1 MLERYHREL
10 LRYFTRKAGDG
21 DTAAD
26 LVQEAYARVLG
37 HQDAGGLVLE
47 PRALLYQTG
56 RNLLATQAARRAAE
70 LRMLDTLALV
80 APDSAPSV
88 ERHVAARQQLR
99 RLVALLEAMPR
110 KRRHAFLLVR
120 IHGLSY
126 AQTAAHMEISEKA
139 VEHHMTRAL
148 LDCAG
153 YGGGAD

>member
-1 MLERYHREL
+1 MYVPERYYREL

-26 LVQEAYARVLG
+26 VVQEAYTRVLI
-37 HQDAGGLVLE
+37 HQDAGGPVFE

-56 RNLLATQAARRAAE
+56 RNVLASQAVRRAAE
-70 LRMLDTLALV
+70 QRMLDTLALV
-80 APDSAPSV
+80 SADSAPSV
-88 ERHVAARQQLR
+88 ERHVSARQQLA
-99 RLVALLEAMPR
+99 RLVALLEDMPR
-110 KRRHAFLLVR
+110 KRRNAFILVR

-139 VEHHMTRAL
+139 VERHMTRAL

-153 YGGGAD
+153 YEPR

>member
-1 MLERYHREL
+1 MPERYYREL

-26 LVQEAYARVLG
+26 VVQEAYTRVFT
-37 HQDAGGLVLE
+37 HQDAGGAVLE

-56 RNLLATQAARRAAE
+56 RNVLATQAVRRAAE
-70 LRMLDTLALV
+70 ARMLDTLALV
-80 APDSAPSV
+80 SADSAPSV
-88 ERHVAARQQLR
+88 ERHVAARQQLQ
-99 RLVALLEAMPR
+99 RLVALLEDMPR
-110 KRRHAFLLVR
+110 KRRHAFILVR

-139 VEHHMTRAL
+139 VERHMTRAL

-153 YGGGAD
+153 YGRPTD